1 MLLGGI
7 YAAVAAQAGDT
18 PLADREEV
26 RERVDEARRSGL
38 PPFLVSRAL
47 RTQARQERFEQ
58 EVNQETLRR
67 LRTAG
72 LAGLS
77 GILILS
83 LGIGYVVAGRV
94 LSPVSR
100 ITLRAR
106 ELGDRAPDLSGRIDL
121 GGPDDEL
128 RELSDTLD
136 GFLDRTEAA
145 VNSQR
150 RFLADAAHELR
161 TPVAAAKTTIDV
173 VLEDPEA
180 DVEEHRRAEEVAQRQ
195 LARMGRLISDLLV
208 LERRGNGAGREVVD
222 LRDAARSAVDELAPL
237 AVERG
242 IAVEVVEGV
251 PARAHANR
259 DELARILVN
268 LVENA
273 IVHNR
278 PEGTVRVACESAGPR
293 VRVRV
298 EDTGPGVA
306 PERREEIFE
315 RFRRVSNDTRGT
327 GLGLAIA
334 RELAREGDG
343 DVTVDGEPGRG
354 STFTLELPA
363 APGGA

>member
-1 MLLGGI
+1 MRARI
-7 YAAVAAQAGDT
+7 
-18 PLADREEV
+18 
-26 RERVDEARRSGL
+26 DEARRSGL

-47 RTQARQERFEQ
+47 RTQGRQERFER
-58 EVNQETLRR
+58 EVNRETLRR

-72 LAGLS
+72 LAGLG

-106 ELGDRAPDLSGRIDL
+106 ELGERAPDLSGRIDL
-121 GGPDDEL
+121 GGPHDEL

-145 VNSQR
+145 VESQR

-173 VLEDPEA
+173 VLEDSDA
-180 DVEEHRRAEEVAQRQ
+180 DVEEHRRAEGVAQRQ
-195 LARMGRLISDLLV
+195 LARMGRLIADLLV
-208 LERRGNGAGREVVD
+208 LERRGNGFGRESVD
-222 LRDAARSAVDELAPL
+222 LRAAARSAAEELASLAAERGISVEVTTGAPL
-237 AVERG
+237 AV
-242 IAVEVVEGV
+242 
-251 PARAHANR
+251 HANP

-278 PEGTVRVACESAGPR
+278 PEGSVRVDVDDHGPR
-293 VRVRV
+293 VRARV
-298 EDTGPGVA
+298 EDTGPGVPA
-306 PERREEIFE
+306 DRREAIFE
-315 RFRRVSNDTRGT
+315 RFRRGSTDTRGT

-334 RELAREGDG
+334 RELAREGGG
-343 DVTVDGEPGRG
+343 DVTLESDPGRG

-363 APGGA
+363 APPPPGAG